1 MKAQRIP
8 LDPLTQ
14 ATVTISWVI
23 CLNKPFYPVYV
34 WYLVGDGVV
43 TSLGSLLAAPIF
55 LAIPFMARHSPIIAR
70 ISLPVVGAF
79 DTLFE
84 TRLFGQNSGTELFF
98 GACIMLVAV
107 SFRMEE
113 KWIQRGVAGLV
124 FAVFLLSRYT
134 TGPPLHGWRDAD
146 LAILLDLNIFAVACL
161 MVLIALRYAGLA
173 TTTEPATGEKCQDKY
188 TGG

>member
-1 MKAQRIP
+1 MKAPRAP

-14 ATVTISWVI
+14 ATVTVAWVI

-43 TSLGSLLAAPIF
+43 ASLGSLLAAPVF

-70 ISLPVVGAF
+70 ISLPIVGAF

-84 TRLFGQNSGTELFF
+84 TRLFGQSSGTELFF
-98 GACIMLVAV
+98 GACIMLAAV

-134 TGPPLHGWRDAD
+134 GGPPLHGWRDAD
-146 LAILLDLNIFAVACL
+146 LSILFELNTFAVACL
-161 MVLIALRYAGLA
+161 MALIAIRYAGVA
-173 TTTEPATGEKCQDKY
+173 TSPEPATGEKS
-188 TGG
+188 